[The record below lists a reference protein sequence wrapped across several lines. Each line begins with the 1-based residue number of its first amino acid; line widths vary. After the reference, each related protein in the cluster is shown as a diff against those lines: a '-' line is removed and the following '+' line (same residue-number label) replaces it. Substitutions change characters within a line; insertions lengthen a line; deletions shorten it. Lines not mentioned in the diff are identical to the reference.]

1 MQVTDELFDKIA
13 NLSRLEIKA
22 EERAE
27 MKQGMQKMLGFVEK
41 LNELDT
47 TGVAPVLHMSLEV
60 NVLRTDEVKGS
71 VSRNEALQNAP
82 TKDETFFK
90 VPKVIRK

>member
-13 NLSRLEIKA
+13 TLSRLEIKH
-22 EERAE
+22 EEREA

-60 NVLRTDEVKGS
+60 NVLRNDEVKGS

-82 TKDETFFK
+82 TKDEQFFK

>member
-13 NLSRLEIKA
+13 NLSRLEIKTA
-22 EERAE
+22 DREA
-27 MKQGMQKMLGFVEK
+27 MKQGMQKMVGFVEK

-47 TGVAPVLHMSLEV
+47 TGAEPVLHMSLEV
-60 NVLRTDEVKGS
+60 NVLRADEVKGS
-71 VSRNEALQNAP
+71 VTRNMALQNAP
-82 TKDETFFK
+82 TTDDQFFK